1 MAETGLG
8 TPMTRA
14 PEGVRRRSA
23 RSASL
28 LALVVLGAA
37 APGSSR
43 AAGRDVERV
52 ERVVGVMGTTLA
64 VVIEAD
70 SRPLALAASER
81 AIRAVEAV
89 ERRLSTWSSDS
100 ELARLNAAPVGE
112 PFDLSVELA
121 ADLARVREL
130 RRITG
135 GAFDPGVGAL
145 VRAWGLR
152 TGGRQP
158 APAEIAAW
166 LAVGGLDAL
175 ELVDRRA
182 VRRSAELVIEEGA
195 FGKGVG
201 LDAALAALSL
211 TARGEV
217 HLVVLDLGGQVL
229 VANGTHALSVADPR
243 DRRRGVI
250 RFEIGRGS
258 VATSGNSERGIVVG
272 GEPRS
277 HVLDPRTGA
286 PAADF
291 GSMTVWAGDATT
303 ADALSTGLFV
313 LGPVAGIALAER
325 LPDVEALAL
334 EITTAG
340 LVAHA
345 TSGLRGRIET
355 LVDDLHVT
363 TIDLSLESNDP

>member
-1 MAETGLG
+1 MGYRDRYEVSEPAMNHAPDHARRL
-8 TPMTRA
+8 PTRA
-14 PEGVRRRSA
+14 VTLFVAVLLSA
-23 RSASL
+23 PMA
-28 LALVVLGAA
+28 AA
-37 APGSSR
+37 AP
-43 AAGRDVERV
+43 VERV
-52 ERVVGVMGTTLA
+52 ERVVGVMGTTL
-64 VVIEAD
+64 VVAIEAE

-89 ERRLSTWSSDS
+89 ERRLSTWTQAS

-112 PFDLSVELA
+112 PFGLSGELA
-121 ADLARVREL
+121 TDLTRALEL

-158 APAEIAAW
+158 DPAQIAAC
-166 LAVGGLDAL
+166 LAIGGLDAL
-175 ELVDRRA
+175 ELEDGRA
-182 VRRSAELVIEEGA
+182 VRRHPGLVLEEGA

-201 LDAALAALSL
+201 LDAALAALAL
-211 TARGEV
+211 TTWGEV

-243 DRRRGVI
+243 DRRRAVI
-250 RFEIGRGS
+250 GFEIERGS
-258 VATSGNSERGIVVG
+258 VATSGNSERGIMVG

-286 PAADF
+286 PAPDF
-291 GSMTVWAGDATT
+291 GSMTVWAGDAMT

-313 LGPVAGIALAER
+313 LGPVAGVALAER
-325 LPDVEALAL
+325 LPGVEAVAL

-345 TSGLRGRIET
+345 TSGLRGRIEA
-355 LVDDLHVT
+355 LVDDVHVT
-363 TIDLSLESNDP
+363 FEGLALDGADR